1 MFTITLKALTA
12 AAVMV
17 ALPAGVRAQGTA
29 TVNALAAGTA
39 AVPASP
45 KTVIELFTS
54 QGCSSCPAADALLGR
69 VISERKDVI
78 ALTFPTDT
86 WDYLG
91 WKDTLSSPKFTK
103 RQKAY
108 AKTFKD
114 MIYTPQAVINGRVH
128 INGADEALLKR
139 KIEALGPVKVPIRV
153 WEEAGKLT
161 IETGAAAGDTP
172 KHEGT
177 LWLAVL
183 SKSVTVP
190 ITRGENTGKTLTYYN
205 VVREMTPV
213 GLWNGKAMTA
223 QFERSSI
230 ANSDTDRAVVL
241 LQEGHG
247 GPIIGA
253 AMLDQL

>member
-1 MFTITLKALTA
+1 MFTTTLKALAA
-12 AAVMV
+12 AAVV
-17 ALPAGVRAQGTA
+17 IALPAAGHAQGPTN
-29 TVNALAAGTA
+29 T
-39 AVPASP
+39 PAS

-69 VISERKDVI
+69 LIAERKDII

-91 WKDTLSSPKFTK
+91 WKDTLSSPKFSK
-103 RQKAY
+103 RQKVY
-108 AKTFKD
+108 AATFKD

-128 INGADEALLKR
+128 LNGADETLLKR
-139 KIEALGPVKVPIRV
+139 KIDALGPVKVPIRV
-153 WEEAGKLT
+153 WEDAGKLN
-161 IETGAAAGDTP
+161 IEAAATSGETA

-190 ITRGENTGKTLTYYN
+190 VTRGENSGKTLTYYN
-205 VVREMTPV
+205 VVREITPI
-213 GLWNGKAMTA
+213 GMWNGKPMSA

-230 ANSDTDRAVVL
+230 AGSDTDSAVVL
-241 LQEGHG
+241 LQESHG

-253 AMLDQL
+253 AMLDHL